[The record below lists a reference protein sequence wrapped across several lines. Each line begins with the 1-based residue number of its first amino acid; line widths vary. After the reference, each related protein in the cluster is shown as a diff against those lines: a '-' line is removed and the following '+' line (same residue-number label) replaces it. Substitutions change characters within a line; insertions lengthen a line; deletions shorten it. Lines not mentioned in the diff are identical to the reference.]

1 MAIRDSY
8 FVSSIPASMSYDYVI
23 NKHYAH
29 RKPQIK
35 YAFGLFR
42 KENKELCGVCTFGKP
57 LSSTLINKSMGGGAY
72 SKVFYELNR
81 LCVDEGM
88 ERNVLSFFVSSCLK
102 MLP

>member
-57 LSSTLINKSMGGGAY
+57 LSSTLINKSMGGGHIQRCFMNSIGFAWM
-72 SKVFYELNR
+72 KGWK
-81 LCVDEGM
+81 GM
-88 ERNVLSFFVSSCLK
+88 Y
-102 MLP
+102 